1 MRVAV
6 VGHHEW
12 IEALRVDHLPA
23 PGEIVHATTSWS
35 APAGGAPAAAGQLF
49 KLAGNVDLFVALG
62 DDELGH
68 RAEREL
74 ERMGFTVH
82 TVYRDEPT
90 RRGIVHIDDNGERTI
105 TVIGS
110 RLHANGDD
118 DLPWELLAEAAGC
131 YFTAGDSAVLGH
143 ARQAKVLVSTSRV
156 LPALA
161 DAAVQLDALVG
172 SSLDAGESYQDG
184 DLVPLPHL
192 VVRTASSA
200 GGTFQLAGE
209 EPERYEPAP
218 LPGPIV
224 DRYGAGDC
232 FAGGLTFALAEG
244 RSPREAVAFAARCG
258 ASVLMGRGPYET
270 QLTLTS

>member
-12 IEALRVDHLPA
+12 IEAFRVDHLPA
-23 PGEIVHATTSWS
+23 AGEIVHATLSWA
-35 APAGGAPAAAGQLF
+35 APAGGAPASAGQLL
-49 KLAGNVDLFVALG
+49 KLAGNVDLFVAFG

-68 RAEREL
+68 RAKSEL

-82 TVYRDEPT
+82 AVFRDEPT

-105 TVIGS
+105 TVVGN

-118 DLPWELLAEAAGC
+118 DLPWDLLDDAVGC
-131 YFTAGDSAVLGH
+131 YFTAGDTAALRH
-143 ARQAKVLVSTSRV
+143 ARRARVLVSTSRV
-156 LPALA
+156 LETLA
-161 DAAVQLDALVG
+161 EGGVQLDALVG
-172 SSLDAGESYQDG
+172 SALDAGERYEDG
-184 DLVPLPHL
+184 DLDPPPHL
-192 VVRTASSA
+192 VVRTSGGD
-200 GGTFQLAGE
+200 GGTFQVAGE
-209 EPERYEPAP
+209 DRERYEPAP

-244 RSPREAVAFAARCG
+244 RSPRDAVAFAARCG
-258 ASVLMGRGPYET
+258 AAVLMGRGPYESR
-270 QLTLTS
+270 LSLTS

>member
-1 MRVAV
+1 M
-6 VGHHEW
+6 GHHEW
-12 IEALRVDHLPA
+12 IEALRVDHLPT

-62 DDELGH
+62 DDDLGH
-68 RAEREL
+68 RAEREM

-82 TVYRDEPT
+82 AVFRDEPT

-110 RLHANGDD
+110 RLHANGAD
-118 DLPWELLAEAAGC
+118 DLPWDLLDAAAGC
-131 YFTAGDSAVLGH
+131 YFTAGDKEALEH
-143 ARQAKVLVSTSRV
+143 ARRAKVLVSTARV

-161 DAAVQLDALVG
+161 ESGVQLDALVG
-172 SSLDAGESYQDG
+172 SSLDAGEKYQDG
-184 DLVPLPHL
+184 DLDPPPNL
-192 VVRTASSA
+192 VVRTASGS

-209 EPERYEPAP
+209 EPQSYDPAP

-224 DRYGAGDC
+224 DRYGAGDG

-244 RSPREAVAFAARCG
+244 RPPQEAVAFAARCG
-258 ASVLMGRGPYET
+258 AAVLMGRGPYET
-270 QLTLTS
+270 QLTLTA